1 MSTSAPA
8 TVAISRRLL
17 DRYLLDEE
25 RPIVATRHHWAKLAE
40 PVGTPLLGVVLAG
53 WIEANLTAE
62 TAVLGQVVWLLWL
75 VLVARAIWRLLEWR
89 NEWFVATD
97 KRLLMTYGLLTH
109 KVAMMPLRK
118 VTDMNYG
125 RSLLGRLLGYGQF
138 VLESAGQDQA
148 MREIQWVPS
157 PDEKYRRI
165 CATIFG
171 PEGHDPDEDSAS
183 FDERSP
189 FDEHIPQDP
198 FETDFTDDQPSFADR
213 FDADIVRIP
222 VGGRRRTAAPPRPR
236 WEPVERDELP
246 EDWDWVQDEDDVDS
260 FEDEEEFT
268 DEEPEPVSPRARRE
282 VAVDPDPTPWG
293 PQR

>member
-40 PVGTPLLGVVLAG
+40 PVGTPLLGVILAG

-198 FETDFTDDQPSFADR
+198 FETGFSDDRPSVVDR
-213 FDADIVRIP
+213 FDADLVRLP
-222 VGGRRRTAAPPRPR
+222 AGGRRELQRREQERARQER
-236 WEPVERDELP
+236 ERRRRDLWEPVERHELP
-246 EDWDWVQDEDDVDS
+246 SDWDWVEDQAHQ
-260 FEDEEEFT
+260 
-268 DEEPEPVSPRARRE
+268 AREATRRR
-282 VAVDPDPTPWG
+282 VAVDPDPTPT
-293 PQR
+293 RFER